1 MRLVSVVMDGAWN
14 TKATG
19 LCSSWIQCS
28 VDCSKSEQRWWS
40 GSCSH
45 VLAAWRQKLLSLRCP
60 GLPAF
65 TCEWFQVSVLSST
78 TSCAFLLPR
87 HWNQFM
93 VFCPKHYY
101 KKKKKI
107 SMKEAA
113 GKYIPVHQSAVKVVV
128 VEGPFWKNL
137 MVRKGVLNLMIKCST
152 AVLCHCSKNT
162 ADAQNISG
170 NCFKMV
176 EFAEMKGGETD
187 TKLSVSCTC
196 LVYLFALLTINCFP
210 NLC

>member
-1 MRLVSVVMDGAWN
+1 MEHQGYRPMLLLNSVLCGLLQIRAKMMVRQLQSCVGSME
-14 TKATG
+14 TKAF
-19 LCSSWIQCS
+19 IFA
-28 VDCSKSEQRWWS
+28 VPR
-40 GSCSH
+40 
-45 VLAAWRQKLLSLRCP
+45 ALSFHMWVVP
-60 GLPAF
+60 
-65 TCEWFQVSVLSST
+65 SLSSELHNELCLFVAQALK
-78 TSCAFLLPR
+78 SVHGFL
-87 HWNQFM
+87 
-93 VFCPKHYY
+93 PKALLQ

>member
-1 MRLVSVVMDGAWN
+1 MVHGTPRLQAYAPPEFSALWTAPNQSKDDGQAAAVMCWQHGDKSFYLCGAPGSQLSHVSGSKSQFWAPQRAVPFCCPG
-14 TKATG
+14 TEI
-19 LCSSWIQCS
+19 SSWFFAQSIIT
-28 VDCSKSEQRWWS
+28 K
-40 GSCSH
+40 
-45 VLAAWRQKLLSLRCP
+45 
-60 GLPAF
+60 
-65 TCEWFQVSVLSST
+65 
-78 TSCAFLLPR
+78 
-87 HWNQFM
+87 
-93 VFCPKHYY
+93 